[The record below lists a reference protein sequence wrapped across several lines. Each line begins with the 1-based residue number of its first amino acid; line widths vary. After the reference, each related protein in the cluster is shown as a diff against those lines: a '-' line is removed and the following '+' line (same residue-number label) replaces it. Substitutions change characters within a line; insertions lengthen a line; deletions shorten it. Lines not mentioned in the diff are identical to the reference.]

1 MHTKY
6 LIGANLKNAV
16 GTYKTFAF
24 GRRKCAL
31 HVPIHQSPRYSEE
44 QMLCENQNI
53 LKQQQ
58 FTELKDQ
65 KSRSTINHVGP
76 TLNLL
81 HSDYFPEINYAEKS
95 GGISICLI
103 QYSWM

>member
-1 MHTKY
+1 
-6 LIGANLKNAV
+6 
-16 GTYKTFAF
+16 
-24 GRRKCAL
+24 
-31 HVPIHQSPRYSEE
+31 
-44 QMLCENQNI
+44 MLCENQNI

-81 HSDYFPEINYAEKS
+81 HSDYFPEINYAEKKAEEYHLS
-95 GGISICLI
+95 ALFNIHGCELHIE
-103 QYSWM
+103 QK